1 MKRFCEGNQTKV
13 SHDNDDGEIG
23 DDDIEDGSDGE
34 KQLLLFSMSN
44 FKKVKIRPRVID

>member
-1 MKRFCEGNQTKV
+1 MKRFCEGNQTEV

-34 KQLLLFSMSN
+34 K
-44 FKKVKIRPRVID
+44 